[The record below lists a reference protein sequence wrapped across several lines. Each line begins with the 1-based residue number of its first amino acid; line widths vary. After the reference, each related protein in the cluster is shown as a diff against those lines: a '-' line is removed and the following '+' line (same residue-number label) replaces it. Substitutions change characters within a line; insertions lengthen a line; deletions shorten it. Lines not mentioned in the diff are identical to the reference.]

1 MTVTPRGLWANSG
14 NPVNG
19 EESSPIGWVPGTNG
33 SPQYL
38 EYYYGF
44 DIGYAAVVT
53 GLRISKAADGSGLE
67 QFSLQQS
74 MDNITWAPLGPQHE
88 NVAGTI
94 WFTAMPMK
102 YLRVAISQL
111 TESVGA
117 RFALVGCSGQSKCLA
132 SPSVS
137 DQNDCYPPGPP
148 VGTPTAVGSTLVP
161 TPSTA
166 PCNDDWQWRSIQ
178 GLCYTYASDDPSCTP
193 NPANC
198 NHAFCS
204 SDTDTVSG
212 EVASVACAKSCGTCS

>member
-74 MDNITWAPLGPQHE
+74 MDNITWVPVGPQHGK
-88 NVAGTI
+88 VAGTI

-117 RFALVGCSGQSKCLA
+117 HFALVGCSGQSKCFA

-137 DQNDCYPPGPP
+137 DQNDCYPP
-148 VGTPTAVGSTLVP
+148 VGTVP
-161 TPSTA
+161 TPSTPTEA
-166 PCNDDWQWRSIQ
+166 CNDDWQWRSPQ
-178 GLCYTYASDDPSCTP
+178 GLCYTYASNDPSCTA

-204 SDTDTVSG
+204 SDADTVSG
-212 EVASVACAKSCGTCS
+212 VVASVACAKSCGTCP